1 MSSLVSDSFALLS
14 VEVDVYQQDRIAFG
28 WWRREQEQNLADLAG
43 SSFGQGRC
51 VASPKCPIEMS
62 AAGNSPART
71 STCDP
76 IRGGLGS
83 RRKKG
88 GWLYST
94 RRTGIPDSASLS
106 FNPFEV

>member
-1 MSSLVSDSFALLS
+1 MSLLVSDSLALLS

-28 WWRREQEQNLADLAG
+28 WWRREQEQNLADLDG
-43 SSFGQGRC
+43 SNFGQGRC
-51 VASPKCPIEMS
+51 VASPKIPIEMS

-76 IRGGLGS
+76 IRGRLGF

-88 GWLYST
+88 GWLYSN
-94 RRTGIPDSASLS
+94 RRTGILASASLR
-106 FNPFEV
+106 FKPFEV